1 MSFFSTDIQ
10 KWGLSLY
17 MTRLRTRNLIK
28 YRFIERFSATW
39 IVVFIFISLAWL
51 IICFDYSSV
60 TLRHEELSSPFFSI
74 GTITGSMLAIAFAF
88 TSQLISRSSEA
99 LPARFYRIFARDTVI
114 DISYALLGLITIVE
128 FGIGIT
134 VNSDSRTLLLKIGLF
149 LFLLS
154 IIILYYSYTRLI
166 KLMNNDQ
173 LVLML
178 AKKYKKE
185 IDEMNYVAKRISHI
199 LNIKLNKT
207 SDKDKRATQA
217 NIYTTQL
224 HPKVNNLQNHLDG
237 LIELYSVSKE
247 KKDTY
252 IAYNWLRLAFNLII
266 VYTLSRKYNTS
277 IKYNPKA
284 GLISESDVAAFI
296 QASLEKMYFIWEKA
310 LAENDVVTIR
320 KYIRHVQDVVI
331 ASLEVQHI
339 ERPEE
344 SPAYHTAIYN
354 FTEVIE
360 NSIKQK
366 NVDALFEASDALNQI
381 AKKALQLKHRIDP
394 IENILKYLH
403 KIIVQASGSD
413 DMYPILKNGV
423 DSLTSVC
430 NQIFIQDELT
440 DYRLRTMQKY
450 VPDCIILG
458 AMDDR
463 DLVDITLTVFG
474 DNIFA
479 YASQGIGDNIFAYA
493 SQGIGDNIS
502 ENQVKK
508 IINISELT
516 ISILKRL
523 AILSIG
529 VRSGVQS
536 MNRNILVMSEFL
548 PKILANDKVN
558 EIHKQ
563 KIKYLLSELATL
575 PSSLPKLEAV
585 KNFNDIEDFLDKLLQ
600 SSLIGIENNQLD
612 YSGKVLI
619 SIFKYLEDAV
629 NSKDSKVSIMDVLR
643 VINKTKTI
651 GAAAQSLGH
660 KDISK
665 KVIEFIKKIEELYH
679 DKYFPDGFDE
689 NKQYTPSP
697 LFLRSDQ
704 DTAYDSGVGLPSY
717 FDGTYELFLRH
728 HSQSALDKFEKSI
741 WRNVKK
747 KKQQS
752 NQEHS
757 SQNS

>member
-1 MSFFSTDIQ
+1 
-10 KWGLSLY
+10 
-17 MTRLRTRNLIK
+17 
-28 YRFIERFSATW
+28 
-39 IVVFIFISLAWL
+39 
-51 IICFDYSSV
+51 
-60 TLRHEELSSPFFSI
+60 
-74 GTITGSMLAIAFAF
+74 
-88 TSQLISRSSEA
+88 
-99 LPARFYRIFARDTVI
+99 
-114 DISYALLGLITIVE
+114 
-128 FGIGIT
+128 
-134 VNSDSRTLLLKIGLF
+134 
-149 LFLLS
+149 
-154 IIILYYSYTRLI
+154 
-166 KLMNNDQ
+166 
-173 LVLML
+173 
-178 AKKYKKE
+178 
-185 IDEMNYVAKRISHI
+185 
-199 LNIKLNKT
+199 
-207 SDKDKRATQA
+207 
-217 NIYTTQL
+217 
-224 HPKVNNLQNHLDG
+224 
-237 LIELYSVSKE
+237 
-247 KKDTY
+247 
-252 IAYNWLRLAFNLII
+252 
-266 VYTLSRKYNTS
+266 
-277 IKYNPKA
+277 
-284 GLISESDVAAFI
+284 
-296 QASLEKMYFIWEKA
+296 
-310 LAENDVVTIR
+310 
-320 KYIRHVQDVVI
+320 
-331 ASLEVQHI
+331 
-339 ERPEE
+339 
-344 SPAYHTAIYN
+344 
-354 FTEVIE
+354 
-360 NSIKQK
+360 
-366 NVDALFEASDALNQI
+366 
-381 AKKALQLKHRIDP
+381 
-394 IENILKYLH
+394 
-403 KIIVQASGSD
+403 
-413 DMYPILKNGV
+413 MYPVLKNGV

-458 AMDDR
+458 VMNDR
-463 DLVDITLTVFG
+463 DLVDITLTVF
-474 DNIFA
+474 
-479 YASQGIGDNIFAYA
+479 GDNIFAYA

-523 AILSIG
+523 ASLSIG

-619 SIFKYLEDAV
+619 SIFKYLEDVV
-629 NSKDSKVSIMDVLR
+629 NGKDSKVSIMDVLR

>member
-1 MSFFSTDIQ
+1 MVVFSTNIQ
-10 KWGLSLY
+10 KLISWLY
-17 MTRLRTRNLIK
+17 RMRLRIRNFIK
-28 YRFIERFSATW
+28 SRFLEKFSANW
-39 IVVFIFISLAWL
+39 VVVPIFLFLAWL
-51 IICFDYSSV
+51 IICFDCSSII
-60 TLRHEELSSPFFSI
+60 LNSEQLSSFFFSV
-74 GTITGSMLAIAFAF
+74 GAITGSMLAIAFAF

-134 VNSDSRTLLLKIGLF
+134 VNSDSRTLLLRIGL
-149 LFLLS
+149 LLLLLS

-166 KLMNNDQ
+166 KLMSNDQ

-252 IAYNWLRLAFNLII
+252 TAYNWLRLAFNLII
-266 VYTLSRKYNTS
+266 VYTMSRKYNTS

-331 ASLEVQHI
+331 ASLDVQHI

-344 SPAYHTAIYN
+344 NPAYHAAIYN

-366 NVDALFEASDALNQI
+366 NVDALFEASDALSQI
-381 AKKALQLKHRIDP
+381 VKKALRFKPRIDP

-403 KIIVQASGSD
+403 KIIAQASGSD
-413 DMYPILKNGV
+413 DMYPVLENGI

-440 DYRLRTMQKY
+440 DYRLRIMQKY

-458 AMDDR
+458 VMNDR
-463 DLVDITLTVFG
+463 SLVDITLTVF
-474 DNIFA
+474 
-479 YASQGIGDNIFAYA
+479 GDNIFAYA

-575 PSSLPKLEAV
+575 TSSLPRLEAV

-600 SSLIGIENNQLD
+600 SSLIGVENNQLD
-612 YSGKVLI
+612 YSGKVLS

-643 VINKTKTI
+643 DVNKTKTI

-660 KDISK
+660 KGISE
-665 KVIEFIKKIEELYH
+665 KVIESIRNFEELYH

-689 NKQYTPSP
+689 NKQYIPSP

-704 DTAYDSGVGLPSY
+704 NTVYDGGVGLPSY
-717 FDGTYELFLRH
+717 FDDTYALFYRY
-728 HSQSALDKFEKSI
+728 HSQSTLDKFEKSI
-741 WRNVKK
+741 WINVKR

-752 NQEHS
+752 SQGYS

>member
-1 MSFFSTDIQ
+1 MSLYNKDIMVVFFTNIQKLISWLYRMRLRIRNFIKDRFLEKFSTN
-10 KWGLSLY
+10 W
-17 MTRLRTRNLIK
+17 
-28 YRFIERFSATW
+28 
-39 IVVFIFISLAWL
+39 VVVPIFLFLAWL

-60 TLRHEELSSPFFSI
+60 ILRPEELSSLFFSI
-74 GTITGSMLAIAFAF
+74 GTITGSMLAIVFAF
-88 TSQLISRSSEA
+88 TSQLISRSNEA
-99 LPARFYRIFARDTVI
+99 LSTRFYKAFARDIKI
-114 DISYALLGLITIVE
+114 DLSYILLGA
-128 FGIGIT
+128 IT
-134 VNSDSRTLLLKIGLF
+134 VGEFVLGTINSGGNNDTKIILLKTGILSLLF
-149 LFLLS
+149 S
-154 IIILYYSYTRLI
+154 IMILYYSYTRLI
-166 KLMNNDQ
+166 KLMDNDQ
-173 LVLML
+173 LVLIL

-185 IDEMNYVAKRISHI
+185 IDEMNYLAKRISHI
-199 LNIKLNKT
+199 LNIKHNKT
-207 SDKDKRATQA
+207 SDKDKRAMQA
-217 NIYTTQL
+217 YVYTTQL
-224 HPKVNNLQNHLDG
+224 HPKVNSLQNHLDG

-252 IAYNWLRLAFNLII
+252 AAYNWLFLAFNLII
-266 VYTLSRKYNTS
+266 VYTLSRKYNSS

-331 ASLEVQHI
+331 ASLDVQHI

-344 SPAYHTAIYN
+344 NPAYHAAIYN

-381 AKKALQLKHRIDP
+381 AKKALQFKHRIDP
-394 IENILKYLH
+394 TENILKYLH
-403 KIIVQASGSD
+403 KIIAQASGSD
-413 DMYPILKNGV
+413 DMYPVLKNGI

-430 NQIFIQDELT
+430 NHIFAQDELT
-440 DYRLRTMQKY
+440 DRRLRIMQDY
-450 VPDCIILG
+450 VPDCIIQG
-458 AMDDR
+458 VMSDR
-463 DLVDITLTVFG
+463 SLVDITLTVF
-474 DNIFA
+474 
-479 YASQGIGDNIFAYA
+479 GDNIFAYA

-508 IINISELT
+508 IINTSDLT
-516 ISILKRL
+516 ISILKSL
-523 AILSIG
+523 AILSIEM
-529 VRSGVQS
+529 RNGVQS

-548 PKILANDKVN
+548 FKILTNDKVN

-600 SSLIGIENNQLD
+600 SSLIGVENNQLD
-612 YSGKVLI
+612 YSGKVLS

-643 VINKTKTI
+643 CVNKTKTI

-689 NKQYTPSP
+689 SKQHTPSP

-704 DTAYDSGVGLPSY
+704 DTAYGSGVGLPSY

-728 HSQSALDKFEKSI
+728 YSRSALDKFEKSI
-741 WRNVKK
+741 WRFDDE
-747 KKQQS
+747 KQQS

>member
-1 MSFFSTDIQ
+1 MVVFFTNIQ
-10 KWGLSLY
+10 KWIPWLY
-17 MTRLRTRNLIK
+17 TVRLFIRNFIK
-28 YRFIERFSATW
+28 YRFLEKFSSNW
-39 IVVFIFISLAWL
+39 VVVPIFLFLAWL
-51 IICFDYSSV
+51 IFYFDCSSII
-60 TLRHEELSSPFFSI
+60 LNSEQLSSFFFSV

-99 LPARFYRIFARDTVI
+99 LPARFYRMFARDTVI

-134 VNSDSRTLLLKIGLF
+134 VNSDSGTLLLRIGLLLL
-149 LFLLS
+149 LFS

-178 AKKYKKE
+178 AKNIKKE
-185 IDEMNYVAKRISHI
+185 IDEMNYLTKRISHI

-252 IAYNWLRLAFNLII
+252 TAYNWLRLAFNLII
-266 VYTLSRKYNTS
+266 VYTLSWKYNTS
-277 IKYNPKA
+277 IKCNLKA

-331 ASLEVQHI
+331 ASLDVQHI

-344 SPAYHTAIYN
+344 NPAYHTAIYN

-381 AKKALQLKHRIDP
+381 AKKALQFKHRIDP
-394 IENILKYLH
+394 VENILKYLH
-403 KIIVQASGSD
+403 KIIAQASGSD
-413 DMYPILKNGV
+413 DMYPVLKNAI

-440 DYRLRTMQKY
+440 DRRLRIMQKY
-450 VPDCIILG
+450 VPDCIVLSTIN
-458 AMDDR
+458 DR
-463 DLVDITLTVFG
+463 GLVDITLTMFG
-474 DNIFA
+474 DDIFT
-479 YASQGIGDNIFAYA
+479 YASYGT
-493 SQGIGDNIS
+493 GDNIS
-502 ENQVKK
+502 ENQIKK
-508 IINISELT
+508 IINISKLT

-529 VRSGVQS
+529 IRSGVQS
-536 MNRNILVMSEFL
+536 MNGNILVMPDFL
-548 PKILANDKVN
+548 FKILTNDKVDKRYKQ
-558 EIHKQ
+558 EIKD
-563 KIKYLLSELATL
+563 LLSKLAAL
-575 PSSLPKLEAV
+575 PSSLPKLETV
-585 KNFNDIEDFLDKLLQ
+585 KDFDDIEEFLDKLLQ
-600 SSLIGIENNQLD
+600 SSLIGVENNQLD
-612 YSGKVLI
+612 YSGKVLS

-629 NSKDSKVSIMDVLR
+629 NSKDSKVNIMGLLR
-643 VINKTKTI
+643 VVNKTKTI
-651 GAAAQSLGH
+651 GAAAQSLGYEG
-660 KDISK
+660 ISK
-665 KVIEFIKKIEELYH
+665 AVIKFIRSFEELYH
-679 DKYFPDGFDE
+679 NKYFPDGFDE
-689 NKQYTPSP
+689 NKQYTLSP

-717 FDGTYELFLRH
+717 VDDTHAPFYRH
-728 HSQSALDKFEKSI
+728 HGQSTLDKFEKSI
-741 WRNVKK
+741 WRDVKKK

-752 NQEHS
+752 NQGNS

>member
-1 MSFFSTDIQ
+1 MRN
-10 KWGLSLY
+10 LLY
-17 MTRLRTRNLIK
+17 KYLVIFYKQILRLDLLELHTRNFIK
-28 YRFIERFSATW
+28 YRFLERFSATW
-39 IVVFIFISLAWL
+39 IVVLIFISLAWL

-60 TLRHEELSSPFFSI
+60 ILKPEELSSFFFSI
-74 GTITGSMLAIAFAF
+74 GTIIGSMLAIVFAF
-88 TSQLISRSSEA
+88 TSQLISRSNEA
-99 LPARFYRIFARDTVI
+99 LSARFYKSFARDTRI
-114 DISYALLGLITIVE
+114 DLSYILLGA
-128 FGIGIT
+128 IT
-134 VNSDSRTLLLKIGLF
+134 VIEFVLGIINSKEDNDTKVILLRVGILLL
-149 LFLLS
+149 LLS
-154 IIILYYSYTRLI
+154 VMILYYSYTRLI
-166 KLMNNDQ
+166 RLMNNDQ

-185 IDEMNYVAKRISHI
+185 IDEMNYLAKRISRI
-199 LNIKLNKT
+199 LNIKHNKT
-207 SDKDKRATQA
+207 SDKDKRAMQA
-217 NIYTTQL
+217 CVYTTQL
-224 HPKVNNLQNHLDG
+224 HSKVNNLQNHLDG

-252 IAYNWLRLAFNLII
+252 TAYNWLRLAFNLII

-277 IKYNPKA
+277 IKYNLKA

-331 ASLEVQHI
+331 ASLDVQHI

-344 SPAYHTAIYN
+344 NPAYHTAIYN

-381 AKKALQLKHRIDP
+381 AKKALQFKHRIDP

-403 KIIVQASGSD
+403 KIIAQASGSD
-413 DMYPILKNGV
+413 DMYPVLKNAI

-440 DYRLRTMQKY
+440 DRRLRIMQDY

-458 AMDDR
+458 VMNNRGLIDT
-463 DLVDITLTVFG
+463 TLTMFG

-479 YASQGIGDNIFAYA
+479 YASH
-493 SQGIGDNIS
+493 GIGDNIS
-502 ENQVKK
+502 ENQIKK
-508 IINISELT
+508 IINISKLT
-516 ISILKRL
+516 ISILKRS
-523 AILSIG
+523 AISSIG
-529 VRSGVQS
+529 MLNGVQS
-536 MNRNILVMSEFL
+536 MNRNILVMPDFL
-548 PKILANDKVN
+548 FKILTNDKVDERYKQ
-558 EIHKQ
+558 EIKD
-563 KIKYLLSELATL
+563 LLLKLAAL
-575 PSSLPKLEAV
+575 PSSLPKLETV
-585 KNFNDIEDFLDKLLQ
+585 KDFDDIEEFLDKLLQ
-600 SSLIGIENNQLD
+600 SSLIGVENNQLD
-612 YSGKVLI
+612 YSGKVLS

-629 NSKDSKVSIMDVLR
+629 NSKDSKVNIMGLLR
-643 VINKTKTI
+643 VVNKTKTI
-651 GAAAQSLGH
+651 GAAAQSLGYEG
-660 KDISK
+660 ISK
-665 KVIEFIKKIEELYH
+665 AVIKFIRGFEELYH
-679 DKYFPDGFDE
+679 NKYFPDGFDE
-689 NKQYTPSP
+689 NKQYTLSP

-717 FDGTYELFLRH
+717 VDDTHAPFYRH
-728 HSQSALDKFEKSI
+728 HGQSALDKFEKSI

-752 NQEHS
+752 NQGHS

>member
-1 MSFFSTDIQ
+1 MSIWSFFYKQI
-10 KWGLSLY
+10 L
-17 MTRLRTRNLIK
+17 RLDPLELHIRNFIK
-28 YRFIERFSATW
+28 YRFLERFSVTW
-39 IVVFIFISLAWL
+39 IIIPIFILLACL
-51 IICFDYSSV
+51 IIRFDCSSIIFKS
-60 TLRHEELSSPFFSI
+60 EELSSFFFSI
-74 GTITGSMLAIAFAF
+74 GTIIGSMLAIVFAF
-88 TSQLISRSSEA
+88 TSQLISRSNEA
-99 LPARFYRIFARDTVI
+99 LSARFYKSFARDTRI
-114 DISYALLGLITIVE
+114 DLSYILLGFITVVE
-128 FGIGIT
+128 FILGIIT
-134 VNSDSRTLLLKIGLF
+134 TNSNNSGARIFLLRVGLLLL
-149 LFLLS
+149 LLS
-154 IIILYYSYTRLI
+154 IIILYCSYIRLI
-166 KLMNNDQ
+166 RLMNNDQ

-178 AKKYKKE
+178 AKNIKKE
-185 IDEMNYVAKRISHI
+185 INEMNYLAKRISHI

-252 IAYNWLRLAFNLII
+252 TAYNWLRLAFNLII

-277 IKYNPKA
+277 IKCNLKA

-331 ASLEVQHI
+331 ASLDVQHI

-344 SPAYHTAIYN
+344 NPAYHTAIYN

-381 AKKALQLKHRIDP
+381 AKKALQFKHRIDP

-403 KIIVQASGSD
+403 KIIARASGSD
-413 DMYPILKNGV
+413 DMYPVLKNGI

-440 DYRLRTMQKY
+440 DRRLRTMQRY

-458 AMDDR
+458 VMNDR
-463 DLVDITLTVFG
+463 GLIDTTLTVFG

-479 YASQGIGDNIFAYA
+479 YASH
-493 SQGIGDNIS
+493 GIGDNIS
-502 ENQVKK
+502 ENQIKK
-508 IINISELT
+508 IVNISKLT
-516 ISILKRL
+516 ISILRRL

-529 VRSGVQS
+529 MRNGVQS
-536 MNRNILVMSEFL
+536 MDRNILVMPGLLF
-548 PKILANDKVN
+548 KILTNDKVDERYKQ
-558 EIHKQ
+558 EIKH
-563 KIKYLLSELATL
+563 LLSELATL
-575 PSSLPKLEAV
+575 PSSLPKLETV
-585 KNFNDIEDFLDKLLQ
+585 KDFDDIEEFLDKLLQ
-600 SSLIGIENNQLD
+600 SSLIGVENNQLD
-612 YSGKVLI
+612 YSGKVLS

-629 NSKDSKVSIMDVLR
+629 NSKDSKVNIMGLLR
-643 VINKTKTI
+643 VVNKTKTI
-651 GAAAQSLGH
+651 GAAAQSLGY
-660 KDISK
+660 KGISK
-665 KVIEFIKKIEELYH
+665 AVIEFIRGFEELYH
-679 DKYFPDGFDE
+679 NKYFPDGFDE

-717 FDGTYELFLRH
+717 ADDTHAPFYRH
-728 HSQSALDKFEKSI
+728 HGQSALDKFEKSI

>member
-1 MSFFSTDIQ
+1 M
-10 KWGLSLY
+10 
-17 MTRLRTRNLIK
+17 RNLLYKYLVIFYKQSLRLDPLELHIRNFIK
-28 YRFIERFSATW
+28 YRFLEKFSSNWVATP
-39 IVVFIFISLAWL
+39 IFLLLAWL
-51 IICFDYSSV
+51 IICFDCSSIIINS
-60 TLRHEELSSPFFSI
+60 EELSSLFFSI
-74 GTITGSMLAIAFAF
+74 GTITGSMLAIVFAF
-88 TSQLISRSSEA
+88 TSQLISRSNEA
-99 LPARFYRIFARDTVI
+99 LSARFYKSFARDTRI
-114 DISYALLGLITIVE
+114 DLSYILLGFITVVE
-128 FGIGIT
+128 FILGIIT
-134 VNSDSRTLLLKIGLF
+134 TNSNNSGARIFLLRVGLLLL
-149 LFLLS
+149 LLS
-154 IIILYYSYTRLI
+154 IIILYCSYIRLI
-166 KLMNNDQ
+166 RLMNNDQ

-178 AKKYKKE
+178 AKNIKKE
-185 IDEMNYVAKRISHI
+185 IDEMNYLAKRISHI

-207 SDKDKRATQA
+207 SDKDKRAIQA

-252 IAYNWLRLAFNLII
+252 TAYNWLRLAFNLII

-277 IKYNPKA
+277 IKYNLKA

-331 ASLEVQHI
+331 ASLDVQHI

-344 SPAYHTAIYN
+344 NPAYHTAIYN

-381 AKKALQLKHRIDP
+381 AKKALQFKHRIDP
-394 IENILKYLH
+394 IDNILKYLH

-413 DMYPILKNGV
+413 DMYPVLKNGI

-440 DYRLRTMQKY
+440 DYRLRIMQKY
-450 VPDCIILG
+450 IPDCIILG
-458 AMDDR
+458 VKNNRHLIDT
-463 DLVDITLTVFG
+463 TLTVFG

-479 YASQGIGDNIFAYA
+479 YASREF
-493 SQGIGDNIS
+493 GDNIS
-502 ENQVKK
+502 ENQIKK
-508 IINISELT
+508 IVNISELT

-523 AILSIG
+523 AILSRGIS
-529 VRSGVQS
+529 SGVQS
-536 MNRNILVMSEFL
+536 MNRNILVMPQLLF
-548 PKILANDKVN
+548 KILVNDKVD
-558 EIHKQ
+558 ERYKQ
-563 KIKYLLSELATL
+563 EIKYLLSKLAAL
-575 PSSLPKLEAV
+575 PSSLPKPETV
-585 KNFNDIEDFLDKLLQ
+585 KDFDDIEEFLDKLLQ

-612 YSGKVLI
+612 YSREILD
-619 SIFKYLEDAV
+619 SIFKYLEDAA
-629 NSKDSKVSIMDVLR
+629 NGKDSEVNIMDLLR
-643 VINKTKTI
+643 VVNKTKTI

-665 KVIEFIKKIEELYH
+665 KVIESIRNFEELYH

-689 NKQYTPSP
+689 NKQYIPSP
-697 LFLRSDQ
+697 LFLHSNPN
-704 DTAYDSGVGLPSY
+704 TVYDSGFGLPSY
-717 FDGTYELFLRH
+717 FDDMYTLFYRYH
-728 HSQSALDKFEKSI
+728 DRSILDKFEKSI
-741 WRNVKK
+741 WRSVKK
-747 KKQQS
+747 SQS
-752 NQEHS
+752 SQELS

>member
-1 MSFFSTDIQ
+1 MSVFSIDVRE
-10 KWGLSLY
+10 WAVRLY
-17 MTRLRTRNLIK
+17 TVRLHTRNFIK
-28 YRFIERFSATW
+28 YGFLERFSATW
-39 IVVFIFISLAWL
+39 IVVLIFISLAWL

-60 TLRHEELSSPFFSI
+60 ILEPEELSSLFFSV
-74 GTITGSMLAIAFAF
+74 GTITGSMLAIVFAF
-88 TSQLISRSSEA
+88 TSQLISRSNEA
-99 LPARFYRIFARDTVI
+99 LSARFYKAFARDTRI
-114 DISYALLGLITIVE
+114 DLGYILLGAITIIE
-128 FGIGIT
+128 FVLGII
-134 VNSDSRTLLLKIGLF
+134 NSKEDNDTKVILLRVGLF
-149 LFLLS
+149 LLLLS
-154 IIILYYSYTRLI
+154 IIILYYSYARLI

-178 AKKYKKE
+178 AKNIKKE
-185 IDEMNYVAKRISHI
+185 IDEMNYLAKRISHI
-199 LNIKLNKT
+199 LNIKLNKI
-207 SDKDKRATQA
+207 SDKDKRAMQA
-217 NIYTTQL
+217 CVYTTRL
-224 HPKVNNLQNHLDG
+224 HSKVNNLQNHLDG

-252 IAYNWLRLAFNLII
+252 TAYNWLRLAFNLII

-277 IKYNPKA
+277 IKYNLKA

-331 ASLEVQHI
+331 ASLDVQHI

-344 SPAYHTAIYN
+344 NPAYHTAIYN

-381 AKKALQLKHRIDP
+381 AKKALQFKHRIDP

-403 KIIVQASGSD
+403 KIIAQASGSD
-413 DMYPILKNGV
+413 DMYPVLKNGI

-430 NQIFIQDELT
+430 NHIFAQDELT
-440 DYRLRTMQKY
+440 DRRLRIMQDY
-450 VPDCIILG
+450 VPNCIILG
-458 AMDDR
+458 VMNDR
-463 DLVDITLTVFG
+463 GLIDTTLTVFG

-479 YASQGIGDNIFAYA
+479 YASH
-493 SQGIGDNIS
+493 GIGDNIS

-516 ISILKRL
+516 ISILKEL

-529 VRSGVQS
+529 IRNGVQS
-536 MNRNILVMSEFL
+536 MNGNILVMPEFL
-548 PKILANDKVN
+548 FKILTNDKIDERYKQ
-558 EIHKQ
+558 EIKH
-563 KIKYLLSELATL
+563 LLSKLAVL
-575 PSSLPKLEAV
+575 PSSLPKLETV
-585 KNFNDIEDFLDKLLQ
+585 EDFDDIEEFLDKLLQ
-600 SSLIGIENNQLD
+600 SSLIGVENNQLD
-612 YSGKVLI
+612 YSGKVLS
-619 SIFKYLEDAV
+619 SIFKYLEDAI
-629 NSKDSKVSIMDVLR
+629 NSKDNKVNIMDLLR
-643 VINKTKTI
+643 VVNKTKTI
-651 GAAAQSLGH
+651 GAVAQSLGY
-660 KDISK
+660 KCISK
-665 KVIEFIKKIEELYH
+665 AVIEFIRGFEELYH
-679 DKYFPDGFDE
+679 NKYFPDGFDE

-697 LFLRSDQ
+697 LFLRYDQ

-717 FDGTYELFLRH
+717 FDDTYAYAPFYRYH
-728 HSQSALDKFEKSI
+728 GQSALDKFEKSI

-747 KKQQS
+747 KKQQI

>member
-1 MSFFSTDIQ
+1 M
-10 KWGLSLY
+10 
-17 MTRLRTRNLIK
+17 RLRIRNFIK
-28 YRFIERFSATW
+28 YRFLEKFSANW
-39 IVVFIFISLAWL
+39 VVTPIFLLLAWL
-51 IICFDYSSV
+51 IFYFDCSSII
-60 TLRHEELSSPFFSI
+60 LNSEELSSPFFSI

-134 VNSDSRTLLLKIGLF
+134 VNSDSGTLLLRIGL
-149 LFLLS
+149 LLLLLS

-178 AKKYKKE
+178 TKKYKKE
-185 IDEMNYVAKRISHI
+185 IDEMNYLAKRISRI
-199 LNIKLNKT
+199 LNIKHNKT
-207 SDKDKRATQA
+207 SDKDKRAMQA
-217 NIYTTQL
+217 CVYTTQL
-224 HPKVNNLQNHLDG
+224 HSKVNNLQNHLDG

-252 IAYNWLRLAFNLII
+252 TAYNWLRLAFNLII

-277 IKYNPKA
+277 IKYNLKA

-331 ASLEVQHI
+331 ASLDVQHI

-344 SPAYHTAIYN
+344 NPAYHTAIYN
-354 FTEVIE
+354 LTEVIE

-381 AKKALQLKHRIDP
+381 AKKALQFKHRIDP

-403 KIIVQASGSD
+403 KIIAQASGSD
-413 DMYPILKNGV
+413 DMYPVLKNAI

-440 DYRLRTMQKY
+440 NRRLRIMQDY
-450 VPDCIILG
+450 VPDCIVLSTIN
-458 AMDDR
+458 DR
-463 DLVDITLTVFG
+463 GLVDITLTMFG
-474 DNIFA
+474 DNIFT
-479 YASQGIGDNIFAYA
+479 YASY
-493 SQGIGDNIS
+493 GIGDNIS
-502 ENQVKK
+502 ENQIKK
-508 IINISELT
+508 IINISKLT

-529 VRSGVQS
+529 IRSGVQS
-536 MNRNILVMSEFL
+536 MNGNILVMPDFL
-548 PKILANDKVN
+548 FKILTNDKVDERYKQ
-558 EIHKQ
+558 EIKD
-563 KIKYLLSELATL
+563 LLSKLAAL
-575 PSSLPKLEAV
+575 PSSLPKLETV
-585 KNFNDIEDFLDKLLQ
+585 KDFDDIEEFLDKLLQ

-612 YSGKVLI
+612 YSDKVLS

-629 NSKDSKVSIMDVLR
+629 NSNDSKVNIVDLLR
-643 VINKTKTI
+643 VVNKTKTI
-651 GAAAQSLGH
+651 GAAAQSLGY
-660 KDISK
+660 KGISK
-665 KVIEFIKKIEELYH
+665 AVIKFIRGFEELYH
-679 DKYFPDGFDE
+679 NKYFPDGFDE
-689 NKQYTPSP
+689 NKQYTLSP

-717 FDGTYELFLRH
+717 VDDTHAPFYRH
-728 HSQSALDKFEKSI
+728 HGQSALDKFEKSI
-741 WRNVKK
+741 WRDVKK

>member
-1 MSFFSTDIQ
+1 M
-10 KWGLSLY
+10 
-17 MTRLRTRNLIK
+17 RNLLYKYLVIFYKQSLRLDPLELHIRNFIK
-28 YRFIERFSATW
+28 YRFLEKFSSNWVATP
-39 IVVFIFISLAWL
+39 IFLLLAWL
-51 IICFDYSSV
+51 IICFDCSSII
-60 TLRHEELSSPFFSI
+60 LNSEELSSLFFSI
-74 GTITGSMLAIAFAF
+74 GTITGSMLAIVFAF
-88 TSQLISRSSEA
+88 TSQLISRSNEA
-99 LPARFYRIFARDTVI
+99 LSARFYKSFARDTRI
-114 DISYALLGLITIVE
+114 DLSYILLGFITVVE
-128 FGIGIT
+128 FILGIIT
-134 VNSDSRTLLLKIGLF
+134 TNSNNSGARIFLLRVGLLLL
-149 LFLLS
+149 LLS
-154 IIILYYSYTRLI
+154 IIILYCSYIRLI
-166 KLMNNDQ
+166 RLMNNDQ

-178 AKKYKKE
+178 AKNIKKE
-185 IDEMNYVAKRISHI
+185 IDEMNYLAKRISHI

-207 SDKDKRATQA
+207 SDKDKRAIQA

-252 IAYNWLRLAFNLII
+252 TAYNWLRLAFNLII

-277 IKYNPKA
+277 IKYNLKA

-310 LAENDVVTIR
+310 LAENDIVTIR

-331 ASLEVQHI
+331 ASLDVQHI

-344 SPAYHTAIYN
+344 NPAYHTAIYN

-381 AKKALQLKHRIDP
+381 AKKALQFKHRIDS
-394 IENILKYLH
+394 IDNILKYLH

-413 DMYPILKNGV
+413 DMYPVLKNGI

-440 DYRLRTMQKY
+440 DYRLRIMQKY
-450 VPDCIILG
+450 IPDCIILG
-458 AMDDR
+458 VKNNRHLIDT
-463 DLVDITLTVFG
+463 TLTVFG

-479 YASQGIGDNIFAYA
+479 YASREF
-493 SQGIGDNIS
+493 GDNIS
-502 ENQVKK
+502 ENQIKK
-508 IINISELT
+508 IVNISELT

-523 AILSIG
+523 AILSRGIS
-529 VRSGVQS
+529 SGVQS
-536 MNRNILVMSEFL
+536 MNRNILVMPQLLF
-548 PKILANDKVN
+548 KILVNDKVD
-558 EIHKQ
+558 ERYKQ
-563 KIKYLLSELATL
+563 EIKYLLSKLAAL
-575 PSSLPKLEAV
+575 PSSLPKPETV
-585 KNFNDIEDFLDKLLQ
+585 KDFDDIEEFLDKLLQ

-612 YSGKVLI
+612 YSREILD
-619 SIFKYLEDAV
+619 SIFKYLEDAA
-629 NSKDSKVSIMDVLR
+629 NGKDSEVNIMDLLR
-643 VINKTKTI
+643 VVNKTKTI

-665 KVIEFIKKIEELYH
+665 KVIESIRNFEELYH

-689 NKQYTPSP
+689 NKQYIPSP
-697 LFLRSDQ
+697 LFLHSNPN
-704 DTAYDSGVGLPSY
+704 TVYDSGFGLPSY
-717 FDGTYELFLRH
+717 FDDMYTLFYRYH
-728 HSQSALDKFEKSI
+728 DRSILDKFEKSI
-741 WRNVKK
+741 WRSVKK
-747 KKQQS
+747 SQS
-752 NQEHS
+752 SQELS

>member
-1 MSFFSTDIQ
+1 M
-10 KWGLSLY
+10 
-17 MTRLRTRNLIK
+17 RNLLYKYLVIFYRQILRLDPFELRIRNFIK
-28 YRFIERFSATW
+28 YKFLERFSVTW
-39 IVVFIFISLAWL
+39 IAVSMLVFLTYL
-51 IICFDYSSV
+51 IICFDCSSIIFKP
-60 TLRHEELSSPFFSI
+60 EEASSFYFSL
-74 GTITGSMLAIAFAF
+74 GTTTGSMLAIVFAF
-88 TSQLISRSSEA
+88 TSQLISRSNEA
-99 LPARFYRIFARDTVI
+99 LSARFYKSFARDTRI
-114 DISYALLGLITIVE
+114 DLSYILLGFITVVE
-128 FGIGIT
+128 FILGIIT
-134 VNSDSRTLLLKIGLF
+134 TNSNDSGARIFLLRVGLLLL
-149 LFLLS
+149 LLS

-185 IDEMNYVAKRISHI
+185 IDEMNYLAKRISRI
-199 LNIKLNKT
+199 LNIKHNKT
-207 SDKDKRATQA
+207 SDKDKRAMQA
-217 NIYTTQL
+217 YIYTTQL
-224 HPKVNNLQNHLDG
+224 HPKVNSLQNHLDG

-252 IAYNWLRLAFNLII
+252 AAYNWLCLAFNLII
-266 VYTLSRKYNTS
+266 VYTLSRKYNSS

-320 KYIRHVQDVVI
+320 KYTRYIQNVAI

-344 SPAYHTAIYN
+344 NPAYHAAIHN

-381 AKKALQLKHRIDP
+381 AKKALQFKHRIDP
-394 IENILKYLH
+394 IDNILKYLH
-403 KIIVQASGSD
+403 KIIAQASGSD
-413 DMYPILKNGV
+413 DMYPVLKNGV

-458 AMDDR
+458 VMNDR
-463 DLVDITLTVFG
+463 DLVDIALTVFG

-479 YASQGIGDNIFAYA
+479 YASQGIGDNI
-493 SQGIGDNIS
+493 S
-502 ENQVKK
+502 ENQIKK
-508 IINISELT
+508 IINVSELT
-516 ISILKRL
+516 ISILKEL

-529 VRSGVQS
+529 IRNGVQS
-536 MNRNILVMSEFL
+536 MNRNILVMPELFL
-548 PKILANDKVN
+548 KILANDKII
-558 EIHKQ
+558 ERHKQ
-563 KIKYLLSELATL
+563 EIKRLLSELATL
-575 PSSLPKLEAV
+575 PSSLPKPETV
-585 KNFNDIEDFLDKLLQ
+585 KDFDDIEEFLDKLLQ

-612 YSGKVLI
+612 YSREILD
-619 SIFKYLEDAV
+619 SIFKYLENAIS
-629 NSKDSKVSIMDVLR
+629 SKDSRVNIMDLLR
-643 VINKTKTI
+643 VVNKAKTI

-665 KVIEFIKKIEELYH
+665 KVIESIRNFEELYH

-689 NKQYTPSP
+689 NKQYIPSP
-697 LFLRSDQ
+697 LFLHSNPN
-704 DTAYDSGVGLPSY
+704 TVYDSGFGLPSY
-717 FDGTYELFLRH
+717 FDDMYTLFYRYH
-728 HSQSALDKFEKSI
+728 DRSILDKFEKSI
-741 WRNVKK
+741 WRSAKK
-747 KKQQS
+747 SQS
-752 NQEHS
+752 GQELS

>member
-1 MSFFSTDIQ
+1 MRN
-10 KWGLSLY
+10 LLY
-17 MTRLRTRNLIK
+17 KYLVIFYRQILRLDLLELHTRNFIK

-39 IVVFIFISLAWL
+39 IAVLIFISLAWL

-60 TLRHEELSSPFFSI
+60 ILNPEELSSFFFSV
-74 GTITGSMLAIAFAF
+74 GTITGSMLAIVFAF
-88 TSQLISRSSEA
+88 TSQLISRSNEA
-99 LPARFYRIFARDTVI
+99 LSARFYKSFARDTRI
-114 DISYALLGLITIVE
+114 DLSYILLGFITVVE
-128 FGIGIT
+128 FILGIIT
-134 VNSDSRTLLLKIGLF
+134 TNSNNSGARIFLLRVGLLLL
-149 LFLLS
+149 LLS
-154 IIILYYSYTRLI
+154 IIILYCSYIRLI
-166 KLMNNDQ
+166 RLMNNDQ

-178 AKKYKKE
+178 AKNIKKE
-185 IDEMNYVAKRISHI
+185 IDEMNYLAKRISHI

-252 IAYNWLRLAFNLII
+252 TAYNWLRLAFNLII

-277 IKYNPKA
+277 IKCNLKA

-331 ASLEVQHI
+331 ASLDVQHI

-344 SPAYHTAIYN
+344 NPAYHTAIYN

-381 AKKALQLKHRIDP
+381 AKKALQFKHCIDP

-403 KIIVQASGSD
+403 KIIAQASGSD
-413 DMYPILKNGV
+413 DMYPVLKNAI

-440 DYRLRTMQKY
+440 DRRLRIMQKY
-450 VPDCIILG
+450 VPDCIVLSTIN
-458 AMDDR
+458 DR
-463 DLVDITLTVFG
+463 GLVDITLTMFG
-474 DNIFA
+474 DNIFT
-479 YASQGIGDNIFAYA
+479 YASY
-493 SQGIGDNIS
+493 GIGDNIS
-502 ENQVKK
+502 ENQIKK
-508 IINISELT
+508 IVNISKLT
-516 ISILKRL
+516 ISILKSL
-523 AILSIG
+523 PISSIG
-529 VRSGVQS
+529 MRNGVQS
-536 MNRNILVMSEFL
+536 MNGNILVMPDFL
-548 PKILANDKVN
+548 FKILANDKVDERYKQ
-558 EIHKQ
+558 EIKD
-563 KIKYLLSELATL
+563 LLSKLAAL
-575 PSSLPKLEAV
+575 PSSLPKLETV
-585 KNFNDIEDFLDKLLQ
+585 KDFDDIEEFLDKLLQ

-612 YSGKVLI
+612 YSGKVLS

-629 NSKDSKVSIMDVLR
+629 NGKDSKVNIMGLLR
-643 VINKTKTI
+643 VVNKTKTI
-651 GAAAQSLGH
+651 GAAAQSLGY
-660 KDISK
+660 KGISK
-665 KVIEFIKKIEELYH
+665 AVIKFIRGFEELYH
-679 DKYFPDGFDE
+679 NKYFPDGFDE
-689 NKQYTPSP
+689 NKQYTLSL

-717 FDGTYELFLRH
+717 INDTHAPFYRH
-728 HSQSALDKFEKSI
+728 HGQSALDKFEKSI
-741 WRNVKK
+741 WRDVKK

>member
-1 MSFFSTDIQ
+1 
-10 KWGLSLY
+10 
-17 MTRLRTRNLIK
+17 
-28 YRFIERFSATW
+28 
-39 IVVFIFISLAWL
+39 
-51 IICFDYSSV
+51 
-60 TLRHEELSSPFFSI
+60 
-74 GTITGSMLAIAFAF
+74 MLAIAFAF

-134 VNSDSRTLLLKIGLF
+134 VNSDSGTLLLRIGL
-149 LFLLS
+149 LLLLLS

-178 AKKYKKE
+178 TKKYKKE
-185 IDEMNYVAKRISHI
+185 IDEMNYLAKRISRI
-199 LNIKLNKT
+199 LNIKHNKT
-207 SDKDKRATQA
+207 SDKDKRTMQA
-217 NIYTTQL
+217 CAYTTQL
-224 HPKVNNLQNHLDG
+224 HSKVNNLQNHLDG

-252 IAYNWLRLAFNLII
+252 TAYNWLRLAFNLII

-277 IKYNPKA
+277 IKYNLKA

-331 ASLEVQHI
+331 ASLDVQHI

-344 SPAYHTAIYN
+344 NPAYHTAIYN
-354 FTEVIE
+354 LTEVIE

-381 AKKALQLKHRIDP
+381 AKKALQFKHRIDP

-403 KIIVQASGSD
+403 KIIAQASGSD
-413 DMYPILKNGV
+413 DMYPVLKNAI

-440 DYRLRTMQKY
+440 NRRLRIMQDY
-450 VPDCIILG
+450 VPDCIVLSTIN
-458 AMDDR
+458 DR
-463 DLVDITLTVFG
+463 GLVDITLTMFG
-474 DNIFA
+474 DNIFT
-479 YASQGIGDNIFAYA
+479 YASY
-493 SQGIGDNIS
+493 GIGDNIS
-502 ENQVKK
+502 ENQIKK
-508 IINISELT
+508 IINISKLT

-529 VRSGVQS
+529 IRSGVQS
-536 MNRNILVMSEFL
+536 MTGNILVMPDFL
-548 PKILANDKVN
+548 FKILTNDKVDERYKQ
-558 EIHKQ
+558 EIKD
-563 KIKYLLSELATL
+563 LLSKLAAL
-575 PSSLPKLEAV
+575 PSSLPKLETV
-585 KNFNDIEDFLDKLLQ
+585 KDFDDIEEFLDKLLQ

-612 YSGKVLI
+612 YSDKVLS

-629 NSKDSKVSIMDVLR
+629 NSNDSKVNIMDLLR
-643 VINKTKTI
+643 VVNKTKTI
-651 GAAAQSLGH
+651 GAAAQSLGY
-660 KDISK
+660 KGISK
-665 KVIEFIKKIEELYH
+665 AVIKFIRGFEELYH
-679 DKYFPDGFDE
+679 NKYFPDGFDE
-689 NKQYTPSP
+689 NKQYTLSP

-717 FDGTYELFLRH
+717 VDDTHAPFYRH
-728 HSQSALDKFEKSI
+728 HGQSALDKFEKSI
-741 WRNVKK
+741 WRDVKK

>member
-1 MSFFSTDIQ
+1 MSLYNKDIMVVFFTNIQKLISWLYRMRLRIRNFIKDRFLEKFSTN
-10 KWGLSLY
+10 W
-17 MTRLRTRNLIK
+17 
-28 YRFIERFSATW
+28 
-39 IVVFIFISLAWL
+39 VVVPIFLFLAWL

-60 TLRHEELSSPFFSI
+60 ILRPEELSSLFFSI
-74 GTITGSMLAIAFAF
+74 GTITGSMLAIVFAF
-88 TSQLISRSSEA
+88 TSQLISRSNEA
-99 LPARFYRIFARDTVI
+99 LSTRFYKAFARDIKI
-114 DISYALLGLITIVE
+114 DLSYILLGA
-128 FGIGIT
+128 IT
-134 VNSDSRTLLLKIGLF
+134 VGEFVLGTINSGGNNDTKIILLKTGILSLLF
-149 LFLLS
+149 S
-154 IIILYYSYTRLI
+154 IMILYYSYTRLI
-166 KLMNNDQ
+166 KLMDNDQ
-173 LVLML
+173 LVLIL

-185 IDEMNYVAKRISHI
+185 IDEMNYLAKRISHI
-199 LNIKLNKT
+199 LNIKHNKT
-207 SDKDKRATQA
+207 SDKDKRAMQA
-217 NIYTTQL
+217 YVYTTQL
-224 HPKVNNLQNHLDG
+224 HPKVNSLQNHLDG

-252 IAYNWLRLAFNLII
+252 AAYNWLFLAFNLII
-266 VYTLSRKYNTS
+266 VYTLSRRYNSS

-331 ASLEVQHI
+331 ASLDVQHI

-344 SPAYHTAIYN
+344 NPAYHAAIYN

-381 AKKALQLKHRIDP
+381 AKKALQFKHRIDP
-394 IENILKYLH
+394 TENILKYLH
-403 KIIVQASGSD
+403 KIIAQASGSD
-413 DMYPILKNGV
+413 DMYPVLKNGI

-430 NQIFIQDELT
+430 NHIFAQDELT
-440 DYRLRTMQKY
+440 DRRLRIMQDY
-450 VPDCIILG
+450 VPNCIIQG
-458 AMDDR
+458 VMSDR
-463 DLVDITLTVFG
+463 SLVDITLTVF
-474 DNIFA
+474 
-479 YASQGIGDNIFAYA
+479 GDNIFAYA

-508 IINISELT
+508 IINTSDLT
-516 ISILKRL
+516 ISILKSL
-523 AILSIG
+523 AILSIEM
-529 VRSGVQS
+529 RNGVQS

-548 PKILANDKVN
+548 FKILTNDKVN

-600 SSLIGIENNQLD
+600 SSLIGVENNQLD
-612 YSGKVLI
+612 YSGKVLS

-643 VINKTKTI
+643 CVNKTKTI

-689 NKQYTPSP
+689 SKQHTPSP

-704 DTAYDSGVGLPSY
+704 DTAYGSGVGLPSY

-728 HSQSALDKFEKSI
+728 YSRSALDKFEKSI
-741 WRNVKK
+741 WRFDDE
-747 KKQQS
+747 KQQS

>member
-1 MSFFSTDIQ
+1 M
-10 KWGLSLY
+10 
-17 MTRLRTRNLIK
+17 RNLLYKYLVIFYKQSLRLDPLELHIRNFIK
-28 YRFIERFSATW
+28 YRFLEKFSASW
-39 IVVFIFISLAWL
+39 VVMPIFLSLAWL
-51 IICFDYSSV
+51 IICFDCFSIILNS
-60 TLRHEELSSPFFSI
+60 EELRSLFFSI

-128 FGIGIT
+128 FVIGIT
-134 VNSDSRTLLLKIGLF
+134 VNSDSGTLLLRIGL
-149 LFLLS
+149 LLLLLS
-154 IIILYYSYTRLI
+154 IMILYYSYTRLI
-166 KLMNNDQ
+166 RLMNNDQ

-185 IDEMNYVAKRISHI
+185 IDEMNYLAKRISRI
-199 LNIKLNKT
+199 LNIKHNKT
-207 SDKDKRATQA
+207 SDKDKRAMQA
-217 NIYTTQL
+217 CVYTTQL
-224 HPKVNNLQNHLDG
+224 HSKVNNLQNHLDG

-252 IAYNWLRLAFNLII
+252 TAYNWLRLAFNLII

-277 IKYNPKA
+277 IKYNLKA

-331 ASLEVQHI
+331 ASLDVQHI

-344 SPAYHTAIYN
+344 NPAYHTAIYN

-381 AKKALQLKHRIDP
+381 AKKALQFKHRIDP

-403 KIIVQASGSD
+403 KIIAQASGSD
-413 DMYPILKNGV
+413 DMYPVLKNAI

-440 DYRLRTMQKY
+440 DRRLRIMQDY

-458 AMDDR
+458 VMNNRGLIDT
-463 DLVDITLTVFG
+463 TLTMFG

-479 YASQGIGDNIFAYA
+479 YASH
-493 SQGIGDNIS
+493 GIGDNIS
-502 ENQVKK
+502 ENQIKK
-508 IINISELT
+508 IINISKLT
-516 ISILKRL
+516 ISILKRS
-523 AILSIG
+523 AISSIG
-529 VRSGVQS
+529 MLNGVQS
-536 MNRNILVMSEFL
+536 MNRNILVMPDFL
-548 PKILANDKVN
+548 FKILTNDKVDERYKQ
-558 EIHKQ
+558 EIKD
-563 KIKYLLSELATL
+563 LLLKLAAL
-575 PSSLPKLEAV
+575 PSSLPKLETV
-585 KNFNDIEDFLDKLLQ
+585 KDFDDIEEFLDKLLQ
-600 SSLIGIENNQLD
+600 SSLIGVENNQLD
-612 YSGKVLI
+612 YSGKVLS

-629 NSKDSKVSIMDVLR
+629 NSKDSKVNIMGLLR
-643 VINKTKTI
+643 VVNKTKTI
-651 GAAAQSLGH
+651 GAAAQSLGYEG
-660 KDISK
+660 ISK
-665 KVIEFIKKIEELYH
+665 AVIKFIRGFEELYH
-679 DKYFPDGFDE
+679 NKYFPDGFDE
-689 NKQYTPSP
+689 NKQYTLSP

-717 FDGTYELFLRH
+717 VDDTHAPFYRH
-728 HSQSALDKFEKSI
+728 HGQSALDKFEKSI

-752 NQEHS
+752 NQGHS

>member
-1 MSFFSTDIQ
+1 MVVFFTNIQ
-10 KWGLSLY
+10 KWIPWLY
-17 MTRLRTRNLIK
+17 TVRLFIRNFIK
-28 YRFIERFSATW
+28 YRFLEKFSSNW
-39 IVVFIFISLAWL
+39 VVVPIFLFLAWL
-51 IICFDYSSV
+51 IFYFDCSSII
-60 TLRHEELSSPFFSI
+60 LNSEQLSSFFFSV

-99 LPARFYRIFARDTVI
+99 LPARFYRMFARDTVI

-134 VNSDSRTLLLKIGLF
+134 VNSDSGTLLLRIGLLLL
-149 LFLLS
+149 LFS

-178 AKKYKKE
+178 AKNIKKE
-185 IDEMNYVAKRISHI
+185 IDEMNYLTKRISHI

-252 IAYNWLRLAFNLII
+252 TAYNWLRLAFNLII

-277 IKYNPKA
+277 IKCNLKA

-331 ASLEVQHI
+331 ASLDVQHI

-344 SPAYHTAIYN
+344 NPAYHTAIYN

-381 AKKALQLKHRIDP
+381 AKKALQFKHRIDP
-394 IENILKYLH
+394 VENILKYLH
-403 KIIVQASGSD
+403 KIIAQASGSD
-413 DMYPILKNGV
+413 DMYPVLKNAI

-440 DYRLRTMQKY
+440 DRRLRIMQKY
-450 VPDCIILG
+450 VPDCIVLSTIN
-458 AMDDR
+458 DR
-463 DLVDITLTVFG
+463 GLVDITLTMFG
-474 DNIFA
+474 DDIFT
-479 YASQGIGDNIFAYA
+479 YASY
-493 SQGIGDNIS
+493 GIGDNIS
-502 ENQVKK
+502 ENQIKK
-508 IINISELT
+508 IINISKLT

-529 VRSGVQS
+529 IRSGVQS
-536 MNRNILVMSEFL
+536 MNGNILVMPDFL
-548 PKILANDKVN
+548 FKILTNDKVDKRYKQ
-558 EIHKQ
+558 EIKD
-563 KIKYLLSELATL
+563 LLSKLAAL
-575 PSSLPKLEAV
+575 PSSLPKLETV
-585 KNFNDIEDFLDKLLQ
+585 KDFDDIEEFLDKLLQ
-600 SSLIGIENNQLD
+600 SSLIGVENNQLD
-612 YSGKVLI
+612 YSGKVLS

-629 NSKDSKVSIMDVLR
+629 NSKDSKVNIMGLLR
-643 VINKTKTI
+643 VVNKTKTI
-651 GAAAQSLGH
+651 GAAAQSLGYEG
-660 KDISK
+660 ISK
-665 KVIEFIKKIEELYH
+665 AVIKFIRSFEELYH
-679 DKYFPDGFDE
+679 NKYFPDGFDE
-689 NKQYTPSP
+689 NKQYTLSP

-717 FDGTYELFLRH
+717 VDDTHAPFYRH
-728 HSQSALDKFEKSI
+728 HGQSTLDKFEKSI
-741 WRNVKK
+741 WRDVKKK

-752 NQEHS
+752 NQGNS

>member
-1 MSFFSTDIQ
+1 MSLYNKDIMVVFFTNIQKLISWLYRMRLRIRNFIKDRFLEKFSTN
-10 KWGLSLY
+10 W
-17 MTRLRTRNLIK
+17 
-28 YRFIERFSATW
+28 
-39 IVVFIFISLAWL
+39 VVVPIFLFLAWL
-51 IICFDYSSV
+51 IICFDYSSAI
-60 TLRHEELSSPFFSI
+60 LRPEELSSLFFSI
-74 GTITGSMLAIAFAF
+74 GTITGSMLAIVFAF
-88 TSQLISRSSEA
+88 TSQLISRSNEA
-99 LPARFYRIFARDTVI
+99 LSTRFYKAFARDIKI
-114 DISYALLGLITIVE
+114 DLSYILLGA
-128 FGIGIT
+128 IT
-134 VNSDSRTLLLKIGLF
+134 VGEFVLGTINSGGNNDTKIILLKTGILSLLF
-149 LFLLS
+149 S
-154 IIILYYSYTRLI
+154 IMILYYSYTRLI
-166 KLMNNDQ
+166 KLMDNDQ
-173 LVLML
+173 LVLIL

-185 IDEMNYVAKRISHI
+185 IDEMNYLAKRISHI
-199 LNIKLNKT
+199 LNIKHNKT
-207 SDKDKRATQA
+207 SDKDKRAMQA
-217 NIYTTQL
+217 YVYTTQL
-224 HPKVNNLQNHLDG
+224 HPKVNSLQNHLDG

-252 IAYNWLRLAFNLII
+252 AAYNWLFLAFNLII
-266 VYTLSRKYNTS
+266 VYTLSRKYNSS

-331 ASLEVQHI
+331 ASLDVQHI

-344 SPAYHTAIYN
+344 NPAYHAAIYN

-381 AKKALQLKHRIDP
+381 AKKALQFKHRIDP
-394 IENILKYLH
+394 TENILKYLH
-403 KIIVQASGSD
+403 KIIAQASGSD
-413 DMYPILKNGV
+413 DMYPVLKNGI

-430 NQIFIQDELT
+430 NHIFAQDELT
-440 DYRLRTMQKY
+440 DRRLRIMQDY
-450 VPDCIILG
+450 VPNCIIQG
-458 AMDDR
+458 VMSDR
-463 DLVDITLTVFG
+463 SLVDITLTVF
-474 DNIFA
+474 
-479 YASQGIGDNIFAYA
+479 GDNIFAYA

-508 IINISELT
+508 IINTSDLT
-516 ISILKRL
+516 ISILKSL
-523 AILSIG
+523 AILSIEM
-529 VRSGVQS
+529 RNGVQS

-548 PKILANDKVN
+548 FKILTNDKVN

-600 SSLIGIENNQLD
+600 SSLIGVENNQLD
-612 YSGKVLI
+612 YSGKVLS

-643 VINKTKTI
+643 CVNKTKTI

-689 NKQYTPSP
+689 SKQHTPSP

-704 DTAYDSGVGLPSY
+704 DTAYGSGVGLPSY

-728 HSQSALDKFEKSI
+728 YSRSALDKFEKSI
-741 WRNVKK
+741 WRFDDE
-747 KKQQS
+747 KQQS

>member
-1 MSFFSTDIQ
+1 MVVFFTNIQ
-10 KWGLSLY
+10 KLISWLY
-17 MTRLRTRNLIK
+17 RMRLRIRNFIK
-28 YRFIERFSATW
+28 YRFLEKFSANW
-39 IVVFIFISLAWL
+39 VVTPIFLLLAWL
-51 IICFDYSSV
+51 IFYFDCSSII
-60 TLRHEELSSPFFSI
+60 LNSEELSSPFFSI

-134 VNSDSRTLLLKIGLF
+134 VNSDSGTLLLRIGL
-149 LFLLS
+149 LLLLLS

-178 AKKYKKE
+178 TKKYKKE
-185 IDEMNYVAKRISHI
+185 IDEMNYLAKRISRI
-199 LNIKLNKT
+199 LNIKHNKT
-207 SDKDKRATQA
+207 SDKDKRAMQA
-217 NIYTTQL
+217 CVYTTQL
-224 HPKVNNLQNHLDG
+224 HSKVNNLQNHLDG

-252 IAYNWLRLAFNLII
+252 TAYNWLRLAFNLII

-277 IKYNPKA
+277 IKYNLKA

-331 ASLEVQHI
+331 ASLDVQHI

-344 SPAYHTAIYN
+344 NPAYHTAIYN
-354 FTEVIE
+354 LTEVIE

-381 AKKALQLKHRIDP
+381 AKKALQFKHRIDP

-403 KIIVQASGSD
+403 KIIAQASGSD
-413 DMYPILKNGV
+413 DMYPVLKNAI

-440 DYRLRTMQKY
+440 NRRLRIMQDY
-450 VPDCIILG
+450 VPDCIVLSTIN
-458 AMDDR
+458 DR
-463 DLVDITLTVFG
+463 GLVDITLTMFG
-474 DNIFA
+474 DNIFT
-479 YASQGIGDNIFAYA
+479 YASY
-493 SQGIGDNIS
+493 GIGDNIS
-502 ENQVKK
+502 ENQIKK
-508 IINISELT
+508 IINISKLT

-529 VRSGVQS
+529 IRSGVQS
-536 MNRNILVMSEFL
+536 MNGNILVMPDFL
-548 PKILANDKVN
+548 FKILTNDKVDERYKQ
-558 EIHKQ
+558 EIKD
-563 KIKYLLSELATL
+563 LLSKLAAL
-575 PSSLPKLEAV
+575 PSSLPKLETV
-585 KNFNDIEDFLDKLLQ
+585 KDFDDIEEFLDKLLQ

-612 YSGKVLI
+612 YSDKVLS

-629 NSKDSKVSIMDVLR
+629 NSNDSKVNIMDLLR
-643 VINKTKTI
+643 VVNKTKTI
-651 GAAAQSLGH
+651 GAAAQSLGY
-660 KDISK
+660 KGISK
-665 KVIEFIKKIEELYH
+665 AVIKFIRGFEELYH
-679 DKYFPDGFDE
+679 NKYFPDGFDE
-689 NKQYTPSP
+689 NKQYTLSP

-717 FDGTYELFLRH
+717 VDDTHAPFYRH
-728 HSQSALDKFEKSI
+728 HGQSALDKFEKSI
-741 WRNVKK
+741 WRDVKK

>member
-1 MSFFSTDIQ
+1 MRLRIRNFIKDRFLEKFSTN
-10 KWGLSLY
+10 W
-17 MTRLRTRNLIK
+17 
-28 YRFIERFSATW
+28 
-39 IVVFIFISLAWL
+39 VVVPIFLFLAWL

-60 TLRHEELSSPFFSI
+60 ILRPEELSSLFFSI
-74 GTITGSMLAIAFAF
+74 GTITGSMLAIVFAF
-88 TSQLISRSSEA
+88 TSQLISRSNEA
-99 LPARFYRIFARDTVI
+99 LSTRFYKAFARDIKI
-114 DISYALLGLITIVE
+114 DLSYILLGA
-128 FGIGIT
+128 IT
-134 VNSDSRTLLLKIGLF
+134 VGEFVLGTINSGGNNDTKIILLKTGILSLLF
-149 LFLLS
+149 S
-154 IIILYYSYTRLI
+154 IMILYYSYTRLI
-166 KLMNNDQ
+166 KLMDNDQ
-173 LVLML
+173 LVLIL

-185 IDEMNYVAKRISHI
+185 IDEMNYLAKRISHI
-199 LNIKLNKT
+199 LNIKHNKT
-207 SDKDKRATQA
+207 SDKDKRAMQA
-217 NIYTTQL
+217 YVYTTQL
-224 HPKVNNLQNHLDG
+224 HPKVNSLQNHLDG

-252 IAYNWLRLAFNLII
+252 AAYNWLFLAFNLII
-266 VYTLSRKYNTS
+266 VYTLSRKYNSS

-331 ASLEVQHI
+331 ASLDVQHI

-344 SPAYHTAIYN
+344 NPAYHAAIYN

-381 AKKALQLKHRIDP
+381 AKKALQFKHRIDP
-394 IENILKYLH
+394 TENILKYLH
-403 KIIVQASGSD
+403 KIIAQASGSD
-413 DMYPILKNGV
+413 DMYPVLKNGI

-430 NQIFIQDELT
+430 NHIFAQDELT
-440 DYRLRTMQKY
+440 DRRLRIMQDY
-450 VPDCIILG
+450 VPNCIIQG
-458 AMDDR
+458 VMSDR
-463 DLVDITLTVFG
+463 SLVDITLTVF
-474 DNIFA
+474 
-479 YASQGIGDNIFAYA
+479 GDNIFAYA

-508 IINISELT
+508 IINTSDLT
-516 ISILKRL
+516 ISILKSL
-523 AILSIG
+523 AILSIEM
-529 VRSGVQS
+529 RNGVQS

-548 PKILANDKVN
+548 FKILTNDKVN

-600 SSLIGIENNQLD
+600 SSLIGVENNQLD
-612 YSGKVLI
+612 YSGKVLS

-643 VINKTKTI
+643 CVNKTKTI

-689 NKQYTPSP
+689 SKQHTPSP

-704 DTAYDSGVGLPSY
+704 DTAYGSGVGLPSY

-728 HSQSALDKFEKSI
+728 YSRSALDKFEKSI
-741 WRNVKK
+741 WRFDDE
-747 KKQQS
+747 KQQS

>member
-1 MSFFSTDIQ
+1 MVVFFTNIQ
-10 KWGLSLY
+10 KLISWLY
-17 MTRLRTRNLIK
+17 RMRLRIRNFIK
-28 YRFIERFSATW
+28 YRFLEKFSANW
-39 IVVFIFISLAWL
+39 VVTPIFLLLAWL
-51 IICFDYSSV
+51 IFYFDCSSII
-60 TLRHEELSSPFFSI
+60 LNSEELSSPFFSI

-134 VNSDSRTLLLKIGLF
+134 VNSDSGTLLLRIGL
-149 LFLLS
+149 LLLLLS

-178 AKKYKKE
+178 TKKYKKE
-185 IDEMNYVAKRISHI
+185 IDEMNYLAKRISRI
-199 LNIKLNKT
+199 LNIKHNKT
-207 SDKDKRATQA
+207 SDKDKRAMQA
-217 NIYTTQL
+217 CVYTTQL
-224 HPKVNNLQNHLDG
+224 HSKVNNLQNHLDG

-252 IAYNWLRLAFNLII
+252 TAYNWLRLAFNLII

-277 IKYNPKA
+277 IKYNLKA

-331 ASLEVQHI
+331 ASLDVQHI

-344 SPAYHTAIYN
+344 NPAYHTAIYN
-354 FTEVIE
+354 LTEVIE

-381 AKKALQLKHRIDP
+381 AKKALQFKHRIDP

-403 KIIVQASGSD
+403 KIIAQASGSD
-413 DMYPILKNGV
+413 DMYPVLKNAI

-440 DYRLRTMQKY
+440 NRRLRIMQDY
-450 VPDCIILG
+450 VPDCIVLSTIN
-458 AMDDR
+458 DR
-463 DLVDITLTVFG
+463 GLVDITLTMFG
-474 DNIFA
+474 DNIFT
-479 YASQGIGDNIFAYA
+479 YASY
-493 SQGIGDNIS
+493 GIGDNIS
-502 ENQVKK
+502 ENQIKK
-508 IINISELT
+508 IINISKLT

-529 VRSGVQS
+529 IRSGVQS
-536 MNRNILVMSEFL
+536 MNGNILVMPDFL
-548 PKILANDKVN
+548 FKILTNDKVDERYKQ
-558 EIHKQ
+558 EIKD
-563 KIKYLLSELATL
+563 LLSKLAAL
-575 PSSLPKLEAV
+575 PSSLPKLETV
-585 KNFNDIEDFLDKLLQ
+585 KDFDDIEEFLDKLLQ

-612 YSGKVLI
+612 YSDKVLS

-629 NSKDSKVSIMDVLR
+629 NSNDSKVNIVDLLR
-643 VINKTKTI
+643 VVNKTKTI
-651 GAAAQSLGH
+651 GAAAQSLGY
-660 KDISK
+660 KGISK
-665 KVIEFIKKIEELYH
+665 AVIKFIRGFEELYH
-679 DKYFPDGFDE
+679 NKYFPDGFDE
-689 NKQYTPSP
+689 NKQYTLSP

-717 FDGTYELFLRH
+717 VDDTHAPFYRH
-728 HSQSALDKFEKSI
+728 HGQSALDKFEKSI
-741 WRNVKK
+741 WRDVKK

>member
-1 MSFFSTDIQ
+1 MVVFFTNIQ
-10 KWGLSLY
+10 KWIPWLY
-17 MTRLRTRNLIK
+17 TVRLFIRNFIK
-28 YRFIERFSATW
+28 YRFLEKFSSNW
-39 IVVFIFISLAWL
+39 VVVPIFLFLAWL
-51 IICFDYSSV
+51 IFYFDCSSII
-60 TLRHEELSSPFFSI
+60 LNSEQLSSFFFSV

-134 VNSDSRTLLLKIGLF
+134 VNSDSGTLLLRIGLLLL
-149 LFLLS
+149 LFS

-178 AKKYKKE
+178 AKNIKKE
-185 IDEMNYVAKRISHI
+185 IDEMNYLTKRISHI

-252 IAYNWLRLAFNLII
+252 TAYNWLRLAFNLII

-277 IKYNPKA
+277 IKCNLKA

-331 ASLEVQHI
+331 ASLDVQHI

-344 SPAYHTAIYN
+344 NPAYHTAIYN

-381 AKKALQLKHRIDP
+381 AKKALQFKHRIDP
-394 IENILKYLH
+394 VENILKYLH
-403 KIIVQASGSD
+403 EIIAQASGSD
-413 DMYPILKNGV
+413 DMYPVLKNAI

-440 DYRLRTMQKY
+440 DRRLRIMQKY
-450 VPDCIILG
+450 VPDCIVLSTIN
-458 AMDDR
+458 DR
-463 DLVDITLTVFG
+463 GLVDITLTMFG
-474 DNIFA
+474 DNIFT
-479 YASQGIGDNIFAYA
+479 YASY
-493 SQGIGDNIS
+493 GIGDNIS
-502 ENQVKK
+502 ENQIKK
-508 IINISELT
+508 IINISKLT

-529 VRSGVQS
+529 IRSGVQS
-536 MNRNILVMSEFL
+536 MNGNILVMPDFL
-548 PKILANDKVN
+548 FKILTNDKVDKRYKQ
-558 EIHKQ
+558 EIKD
-563 KIKYLLSELATL
+563 LLSKLAAL
-575 PSSLPKLEAV
+575 PSSLPKLETV
-585 KNFNDIEDFLDKLLQ
+585 KDFDDIEEFLDKLLQ
-600 SSLIGIENNQLD
+600 SSLIGVENNQLD
-612 YSGKVLI
+612 YSGKVLS

-629 NSKDSKVSIMDVLR
+629 NSKDSKVNIMGLLR
-643 VINKTKTI
+643 VVNKTKTI
-651 GAAAQSLGH
+651 GAAAQSLGYEG
-660 KDISK
+660 ISK
-665 KVIEFIKKIEELYH
+665 AVIKFIRSFEELYH
-679 DKYFPDGFDE
+679 NKYFPDGFDE
-689 NKQYTPSP
+689 NKQYTLSP

-717 FDGTYELFLRH
+717 VDDTHAPFYRH
-728 HSQSALDKFEKSI
+728 HGQSTLDKFEKSI
-741 WRNVKK
+741 WRDVKKK

-752 NQEHS
+752 NQGNS

>member
-1 MSFFSTDIQ
+1 
-10 KWGLSLY
+10 
-17 MTRLRTRNLIK
+17 
-28 YRFIERFSATW
+28 
-39 IVVFIFISLAWL
+39 
-51 IICFDYSSV
+51 
-60 TLRHEELSSPFFSI
+60 
-74 GTITGSMLAIAFAF
+74 MLAIVFAF
-88 TSQLISRSSEA
+88 TSQLISRSNEA
-99 LPARFYRIFARDTVI
+99 LSTRFYKAFARDIKI
-114 DISYALLGLITIVE
+114 DLSYILLGA
-128 FGIGIT
+128 IT
-134 VNSDSRTLLLKIGLF
+134 VGEFVLGTINSGGNNDTKIILLKTGILSLLF
-149 LFLLS
+149 S
-154 IIILYYSYTRLI
+154 IMILYYSYTRLI
-166 KLMNNDQ
+166 KLMDNDQ
-173 LVLML
+173 LVLIL

-185 IDEMNYVAKRISHI
+185 IDEMNYLAKRISHI
-199 LNIKLNKT
+199 LNIKHNKT
-207 SDKDKRATQA
+207 SDKDKRAMQA
-217 NIYTTQL
+217 YVYTTQL
-224 HPKVNNLQNHLDG
+224 HPKVNSLQNHLDG

-252 IAYNWLRLAFNLII
+252 AAYNWLFLAFNLII
-266 VYTLSRKYNTS
+266 VYTLSRKYNSS

-331 ASLEVQHI
+331 ASLDVQHI

-344 SPAYHTAIYN
+344 NPAYHAAIYN
-354 FTEVIE
+354 FTEIIE

-381 AKKALQLKHRIDP
+381 AKKALQFKHRIDP
-394 IENILKYLH
+394 TENILKYLH
-403 KIIVQASGSD
+403 KIIAQASGSD
-413 DMYPILKNGV
+413 DMYPVLKNGI

-430 NQIFIQDELT
+430 NHIFAQDELT
-440 DYRLRTMQKY
+440 DRRLRIMQDY
-450 VPDCIILG
+450 VPNCIIQG
-458 AMDDR
+458 VMSDR
-463 DLVDITLTVFG
+463 SLVDITLTVF
-474 DNIFA
+474 
-479 YASQGIGDNIFAYA
+479 GDNIFAYA

-508 IINISELT
+508 IINTSDLT
-516 ISILKRL
+516 ISILKSL
-523 AILSIG
+523 AILSIEM
-529 VRSGVQS
+529 RNGVQS

-548 PKILANDKVN
+548 FKILTNDKVN

-600 SSLIGIENNQLD
+600 SSLIGVENNQLD
-612 YSGKVLI
+612 YSGKVLS

-643 VINKTKTI
+643 CVNKTKTI

-689 NKQYTPSP
+689 SKQHTPSP

-704 DTAYDSGVGLPSY
+704 DTAYGSGVGLPSY

-728 HSQSALDKFEKSI
+728 YSRSALDKFEKSI
-741 WRNVKK
+741 WRFDDE
-747 KKQQS
+747 KQQS